1 VFLDILEI
9 LLLGLASALWPLLLV
24 VVVIALNTSRP
35 VRILGWFLVGGLL
48 TTISIDTALVFALQ
62 GSSFVEGPRP
72 TADGWVD
79 IVVGLLA
86 LLAALVLHLGTEGK
100 GPKRFRPQPKDDRP
114 SRTQEWI
121 EGLVERG
128 ATLSF
133 VAGIVATILP
143 APFALI
149 AMKNISE
156 LDITDAQAFG
166 LIIVFNLLMFIM
178 VEVPLAG
185 FVVAPDW
192 ARRTAT
198 GFNTWLAENLRHVA
212 IYALVIGGVIELARG
227 VVAALG

>member
-1 VFLDILEI
+1 MFLDILEI
-9 LLLGLASALWPLLLV
+9 ALLGLASALWPLLLV

-48 TTISIDTALVFALQ
+48 TTISIDTALVFAFQ
-62 GSSFVEGPRP
+62 GSSFTEGPRP
-72 TADGWVD
+72 SADGWVD
-79 IVVGLLA
+79 IVVGALA
-86 LLAALVLHLGTEGK
+86 LLAALVLRLGTQGK
-100 GPKRFRPQPKDDRP
+100 GPKRFQPKPKDDRP
-114 SRTQEWI
+114 SRAQEWI
-121 EGLVERG
+121 EDLVERG

-166 LIIVFNLLMFIM
+166 LIVMFNLLMFSM
-178 VEVPLAG
+178 VEIPLEG
-185 FVVAPDW
+185 FLVAPDW

-198 GFNTWLAENLRHVA
+198 GFNTWLAENLRKVA
-212 IYALVIGGVIELARG
+212 IYALLIGGVIELIRG
-227 VVAALG
+227 LVAVFN